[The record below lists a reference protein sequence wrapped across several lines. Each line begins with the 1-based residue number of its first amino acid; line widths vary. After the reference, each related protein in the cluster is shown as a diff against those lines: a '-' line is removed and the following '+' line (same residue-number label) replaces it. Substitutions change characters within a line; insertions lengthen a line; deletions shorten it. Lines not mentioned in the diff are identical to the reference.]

1 MNNKTFLAIAF
12 LLAGTLLTTATTAMV
27 PAYAGGDDD
36 DHDKRGDGNKQ
47 RVQEEG
53 AGAIA
58 DCDWNDIEESD
69 FRCIAAAATDESIIR
84 DREPTEPEPEPEPET
99 CQECFERFIPEE
111 IGALEA
117 VLDEANQAESLEQ
130 FCEGVLEP
138 GFISEAEVRA
148 FLTSA
153 GVDEDTQDALIQCLE
168 DVGIMFEPD
177 ME

>member
-117 VLDEANQAESLEQ
+117 VLDVANQAESLEQ
-130 FCEGVLEP
+130 FCEEVLEP
-138 GFISEAEVRA
+138 GFIREAEVRA

-168 DVGIMFEPD
+168 DVGITFEPD